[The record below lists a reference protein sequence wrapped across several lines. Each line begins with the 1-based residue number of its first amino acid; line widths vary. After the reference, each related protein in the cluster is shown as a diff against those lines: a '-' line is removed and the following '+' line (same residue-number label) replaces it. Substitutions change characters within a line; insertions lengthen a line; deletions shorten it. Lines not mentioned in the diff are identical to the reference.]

1 MEFGPLGDRETRRRV
16 GKSFV
21 AGVKATEK
29 AVLNGLAHKVFVAID
44 AEERVV
50 GALRELCEKQD
61 VQVEC
66 ELTMRELGKFC
77 GLRVGAGACAVLKAE
92 NPKP

>member
-1 MEFGPLGDRETRRRV
+1 MDFSPLGDRETGRRV
-16 GKSFV
+16 GKSYV
-21 AGVKATEK
+21 AGIKATEK
-29 AVLNGLAHKVFVAID
+29 AVLNGLAHKVFIAID

-50 GALRELCEKQD
+50 RALRELCKKQS

-66 ELTMRELGKFC
+66 ELTVRELGKFC
-77 GLRVGAGACAVLKAE
+77 GLRVGAGACAVLKDE